1 MPPSLS
7 LRPTT
12 MDDAGILLDWVNQP
26 DSLAH
31 KLKTTMP
38 IEADQHSAWLAHAL
52 ESETCLLWILETEGR
67 PVGQVRFQKTDG
79 PRWSVDIFIDAAC
92 RGSGA
97 AHFAIRTAADLLAM
111 REPSA
116 ILQADVKAVNQ
127 ASLKL
132 FGRLGFKLEQAG
144 PDYSTFFA
152 RIGDIK

>member
-1 MPPSLS
+1 MPPSIS
-7 LRPTT
+7 LRPAT
-12 MDDAGILLDWVNQP
+12 MNDAGILLDWVNQP

-31 KLKTTMP
+31 KLKTTKP
-38 IEADQHSAWLAHAL
+38 IEVDQHSAWLARAL
-52 ESETCLLWILETEGR
+52 ESEACLLWILEAEGR

-79 PRWSVDIFIDAAC
+79 SRWNIDIYIDAAC

-97 AHFAIRTAADLLAM
+97 AQYAIRTAAGLLAL

-132 FGRLGFKLEQAG
+132 FDRLGFTMEQAG
-144 PDYSTFFA
+144 PDYSTFFV